1 MDILLI
7 LLLYEVIELTMLY
20 VCHIEGWKNK
30 LSDTLSRLN
39 LKRFF
44 ELALK
49 SVNQFLEKT
58 SMDLWP
64 LLKIWNAETI
74 FHIN

>member
-1 MDILLI
+1 MKLITLLT
-7 LLLYEVIELTMLY
+7 LNNLKYDRRVFL
-20 VCHIEGWKNK
+20 CHIEGWKNK
-30 LSDTLSRLN
+30 LSDALSRLN

-44 ELALK
+44 ELAQK

-64 LLKIWNAETI
+64 LLKIWNAKTI